1 MRHSYD
7 LLLCSTDFERGF
19 ISAEVM
25 KYADLREHGNE
36 TQVKSVG
43 KYLAKGKDY
52 VVEDGD
58 IMYYKVS
65 LSYLEIIS
73 VS

>member
-1 MRHSYD
+1 MLHTRQY
-7 LLLCSTDFERGF
+7 LNEMISTDFERGF

-25 KYADLREHGNE
+25 KYVDLKEAGSE
-36 TQVKSVG
+36 AQVRAVG

-58 IMYYKVS
+58 IMYFKV
-65 LSYLEIIS
+65 
-73 VS
+73 